1 MSLGLRPISLSCNIL
16 IHPTIWPQ
24 QIWAENSVLCPFG
37 EGSCL
42 IISST
47 IGNMF
52 STGFF
57 RNLTATNIVF
67 ALDGITFLYQLKLM
81 IATF

>member
-1 MSLGLRPISLSCNIL
+1 MLLYNVVYL
-16 IHPTIWPQ
+16 IR
-24 QIWAENSVLCPFG
+24 
-37 EGSCL
+37 
-42 IISST
+42 SST

-57 RNLTATNIVF
+57 LNLTATNIVF
-67 ALDGITFLYQLKLM
+67 ALDGITFLYQSKLM